1 MVVLLGGFMGEVA
14 AGEGEVKAE
23 VEGLSGVG
31 LLLLAAENLKRSIE
45 FTVGQ
50 LNARKVRGEMKLRWS
65 RSLVRQVEALVKVV
79 EALNKVGGK
88 PGVEL
93 DLASYLA
100 GLEGKIPKRFVSKEL
115 AGIVGRVQARVS
127 RRSLKV

>member
-1 MVVLLGGFMGEVA
+1 MVVIFGGFMGESVGSA
-14 AGEGEVKAE
+14 VQEGEA
-23 VEGLSGVG
+23 EGLSGVG

-88 PGVEL
+88 SGVEL

-100 GLEGKIPKRFVSKEL
+100 GLEGKIPKRFVSREF
-115 AGIVGRVQARVS
+115 AGIVRRVQARAS
-127 RRSLKV
+127 RHRT

>member
-1 MVVLLGGFMGEVA
+1 MSEVR

-23 VEGLSGVG
+23 VKGLSGVG

-88 PGVEL
+88 GGAEL

-100 GLEGKIPKRFVSKEL
+100 MIESKVPKRFVCREF
-115 AGIVGRVQARVS
+115 AGIVRRVQTRAS
-127 RRSLKV
+127 RYTL

>member
-1 MVVLLGGFMGEVA
+1 MGEGA

-23 VEGLSGVG
+23 VEVLSGIG
-31 LLLLAAENLKRSIE
+31 LLLAAENLKRSIE

-88 PGVEL
+88 AETEL
-93 DLASYLA
+93 DLAMIES
-100 GLEGKIPKRFVSKEL
+100 KVPKRFVGKEF
-115 AGIVGRVQARVS
+115 AGIVRRVQARAS
-127 RRSLKV
+127 RHTL

>member
-1 MVVLLGGFMGEVA
+1 MGESVGSA
-14 AGEGEVKAE
+14 VQEGEA
-23 VEGLSGVG
+23 EGLSGVG

-88 PGVEL
+88 PKVEL

-100 GLEGKIPKRFVSKEL
+100 MVESKVPKRFVGKEF
-115 AGIVGRVQARVS
+115 AGVVRRVQASAS
-127 RRSLKV
+127 RPRP

>member
-1 MVVLLGGFMGEVA
+1 MGEG
-14 AGEGEVKAE
+14 AGSAVREGEA
-23 VEGLSGVG
+23 EGLSGVG
-31 LLLLAAENLKRSIE
+31 LLLLAAENLKKSIE

>member
-1 MVVLLGGFMGEVA
+1 MGEG
-14 AGEGEVKAE
+14 AGSAVREGEA
-23 VEGLSGVG
+23 EGLSGVG
-31 LLLLAAENLKRSIE
+31 LLLAAENLKKNTE

-65 RSLVRQVEALVKVV
+65 RSLVRHVEALVKVV

>member
-1 MVVLLGGFMGEVA
+1 MVVYLGDFMGESVGSA
-14 AGEGEVKAE
+14 VREGEA
-23 VEGLSGVG
+23 EGLSGVG

-88 PGVEL
+88 SGVEL

-100 GLEGKIPKRFVSKEL
+100 GLEGKIPKRFVSRGF
-115 AGIVGRVQARVS
+115 AGIVRRVQARAS
-127 RRSLKV
+127 RHRT